1 MVQKKSSII
10 GLAGLLIVLA
20 GSVSAAVQAVSTW
33 QQANSSGF
41 GDAQVIEVS
50 AIEPFNGYL
59 YAGTDNPIDPE
70 PLFDG
75 AEILRSADGV
85 TWTAVT
91 QPGFGN
97 AHDTAPP
104 AIEDF
109 AAFNG
114 YLYAGTGR
122 GNASQLW
129 RSQNGTIWDPVD
141 VTGFADPDNVAVN
154 VLIPYNGML
163 YAGVTNQVSGA
174 QIWRSFTGDNNSWT
188 QAAPTTALNSSGGV
202 TGMAEFDGG
211 LYAAIESEDV
221 PAQIWRSFG
230 GDWTAVMTD
239 GFGDS
244 DNATTTGGMAAFGT
258 YLYVGAG
265 NAANGAELWRSSNG
279 TTWEEATPAFG
290 DANNEK
296 VEMVFVFQ
304 NQLYIGVTNTSS
316 GIEIWRTAD
325 GSTWEQANTDGFGDT
340 NNTSTNG
347 SNAATEFMGRLYAGT
362 SNTFDGGELWRMLE
376 DYAVYLSPVLA
387 QEGSAGQ
394 DVVFNLTVSNIGQ
407 NADSIDLAA
416 SGQIWTTVLSISQ
429 VDLDASA
436 SADFTVT
443 VSIPP
448 GAADQESDTV
458 TITATS
464 QSDNSKTDAVVLTTT
479 TVASMVC
486 GTTTDTPYKLGDL
499 SVTITDQGTDLDC
512 VRVSKTRSNHPGA
525 VTSMQ
530 IGQYWSIEG
539 LTNDQTTTATPD
551 FVFNLTLPHNVTP
564 DTVANVCKYLGGAG
578 ASAWD
583 CDRTGSDAS
592 TVWRNGITGG
602 FSDWAA
608 SNGVPTALTLNSF
621 SVSNHPSDSIFATIL
636 VAASALL
643 TLAWRFK
650 RSKRRIDTVS
660 DD

>member
-1 MVQKKSSII
+1 MAERGLSLDHTTIYRWVQRYAPELDKRSRPYLK
-10 GLAGLLIVLA
+10 
-20 GSVSAAVQAVSTW
+20 
-33 QQANSSGF
+33 QANDSWRADETYVKVRGQWMYLYRAVDSSGQTMDF
-41 GDAQVIEVS
+41 LLNQTRSTRA
-50 AIEPFNGYL
+50 AK
-59 YAGTDNPIDPE
+59 
-70 PLFDG
+70 LFFRKV
-75 AEILRSADGV
+75 L
-85 TWTAVT
+85 
-91 QPGFGN
+91 
-97 AHDTAPP
+97 
-104 AIEDF
+104 
-109 AAFNG
+109 
-114 YLYAGTGR
+114 GR
-122 GNASQLW
+122 
-129 RSQNGTIWDPVD
+129 
-141 VTGFADPDNVAVN
+141 
-154 VLIPYNGML
+154 
-163 YAGVTNQVSGA
+163 
-174 QIWRSFTGDNNSWT
+174 
-188 QAAPTTALNSSGGV
+188 
-202 TGMAEFDGG
+202 
-211 LYAAIESEDV
+211 
-221 PAQIWRSFG
+221 
-230 GDWTAVMTD
+230 
-239 GFGDS
+239 
-244 DNATTTGGMAAFGT
+244 
-258 YLYVGAG
+258 
-265 NAANGAELWRSSNG
+265 
-279 TTWEEATPAFG
+279 
-290 DANNEK
+290 
-296 VEMVFVFQ
+296 
-304 NQLYIGVTNTSS
+304 
-316 GIEIWRTAD
+316 
-325 GSTWEQANTDGFGDT
+325 
-340 NNTSTNG
+340 
-347 SNAATEFMGRLYAGT
+347 
-362 SNTFDGGELWRMLE
+362 
-376 DYAVYLSPVLA
+376 
-387 QEGSAGQ
+387 Q
-394 DVVFNLTVSNIGQ
+394 DVVFNLRVSNIGQ

-416 SGQIWTTVLSISQ
+416 SGQIWTTILSISQ